1 MEHIVQ
7 FAIGI
12 DDEAIR
18 NRVSQSA
25 EKQITESIK
34 KDVEGTIFYK
44 EWHNGNNLDR
54 NNPKEWV
61 KDMVKDVIDANKDQI
76 IEAAVAELAKNM
88 AKTKAVK
95 EAIAKVVEDGT
106 E

>member
-12 DDEAIR
+12 DDEAIK
-18 NRVSQSA
+18 NRITDTA
-25 EKQITESIK
+25 EKQITDSIQ
-34 KDVEGTIFYK
+34 KDVEKMIFGVGWRSGEVDK
-44 EWHNGNNLDR
+44 NS
-54 NNPKEWV
+54 PKEWV
-61 KDMVKDVIDANKDQI
+61 KDLVKEVIEANKDLI
-76 IEAAVAELAKNM
+76 IYRAVQELAKNM

-95 EAIAKVVEDGT
+95 EAMTKVIE

>member
-12 DDEAIR
+12 DDEAIK
-18 NRVSQSA
+18 NRITDTA
-25 EKQITESIK
+25 EKQITASIQ
-34 KDVEGTIFYK
+34 KDVERIIF
-44 EWHNGNNLDR
+44 NGGWNTGKADKYS
-54 NNPKEWV
+54 PKEWV
-61 KDMVKDVIDANKDQI
+61 KDLVKDVIDANKDQI
-76 IEAAVAELAKNM
+76 IEAAVVELAKNM

-95 EAIAKVVEDGT
+95 EAMAKVVEDGT

>member
-18 NRVSQSA
+18 KRITDNA
-25 EKQITESIK
+25 EKQITASIQ
-34 KDVEGTIFYK
+34 KDVERMIFNYAG
-44 EWHNGNNLDR
+44 WGNGEINKNS
-54 NNPKEWV
+54 PQEWV
-61 KDMVKDVIDANKDQI
+61 KDIVKYVIEANKDQI
-76 IEAAVAELAKNM
+76 IEAAVVELAKNM

-95 EAIAKVVEDGT
+95 EAMAKVVGLT
-106 E
+106 

>member
-18 NRVSQSA
+18 NRITDAA
-25 EKQITESIK
+25 EKQITESIQ
-34 KDVEGTIFYK
+34 KDVEKTIF
-44 EWHNGNNLDR
+44 
-54 NNPKEWV
+54 NPGWRSGEIDKKSPKNWV
-61 KDMVKDVIDANKDQI
+61 TDMVKNVIEANKDQI

-88 AKTKAVK
+88 VKTKAVK
-95 EAIAKVVEDGT
+95 EAIAKVVENGT

>member
-12 DDEAIR
+12 DDEAIKKR
-18 NRVSQSA
+18 IAESA
-25 EKQITESIK
+25 ENQIVASIK
-34 KDVEGTIFYK
+34 EDVENIMFNYEYYSGKINK
-44 EWHNGNNLDR
+44 SK
-54 NNPKEWV
+54 PKNWIE
-61 KDMVKDVIDANKDQI
+61 DMVKEVIEANKDQI
-76 IEAAVAELAKNM
+76 IKGATEELARNM

-95 EAIAKVVEDGT
+95 EAIAKVVEDG

>member
-18 NRVSQSA
+18 KRITESA
-25 EKQITESIK
+25 EKQITDNIQ
-34 KDVEGTIFYK
+34 KDVERIIF
-44 EWHNGNNLDR
+44 NGGWNTGNVDK
-54 NNPKEWV
+54 NSPKEWV
-61 KDMVKDVIDANKDQI
+61 KDIVKDVIEANKDQI
-76 IEAAVAELAKNM
+76 IEAAVVELAKNM

-95 EAIAKVVEDGT
+95 EAMAKVVGK
-106 E
+106 

>member
-12 DDEAIR
+12 DDEAIK
-18 NRVSQSA
+18 NRITDTA
-25 EKQITESIK
+25 EKQITESIQ
-34 KDVEGTIFYK
+34 KDVEKTIFDSGWRSGEIDK
-44 EWHNGNNLDR
+44 

-61 KDMVKDVIDANKDQI
+61 RDMVKEVIEANKDQI
-76 IEAAVAELAKNM
+76 IEAAVVELAKNM

-95 EAIAKVVEDGT
+95 EAIGKVVEDGT

>member
-12 DDEAIR
+12 DDEAIK
-18 NRVSQSA
+18 NRITDTA
-25 EKQITESIK
+25 EKQITESIQ
-34 KDVEGTIFYK
+34 KDVEETIFDHGWRSEEVDK
-44 EWHNGNNLDR
+44 NSPR
-54 NNPKEWV
+54 NWV
-61 KDMVKDVIDANKDQI
+61 KDMVKNVIEANKDQI
-76 IEAAVAELAKNM
+76 IKGATEELARNM

-95 EAIAKVVEDGT
+95 EAIAKVVKDGT

>member
-12 DDEAIR
+12 DDEAIK
-18 NRVSQSA
+18 NRITDTA
-25 EKQITESIK
+25 EKQITDSIQN
-34 KDVEGTIFYK
+34 DVEKMIFNP
-44 EWHNGNNLDR
+44 EWRSGKIDTNS
-54 NNPKEWV
+54 PKEWV
-61 KDMVKDVIDANKDQI
+61 KDMVKDVIEANKDQI
-76 IEAAVAELAKNM
+76 IEAAVVELAKNM

-95 EAIAKVVEDGT
+95 EAMAKVVEN

>member
-12 DDEAIR
+12 DDNAIK
-18 NRVSQSA
+18 NRITDNA
-25 EKQITESIK
+25 EKQITASIQ
-34 KDVEGTIFYK
+34 KDVEKTIFNPGWK
-44 EWHNGNNLDR
+44 SGEIDK

-61 KDMVKDVIDANKDQI
+61 KDIVKDVIEANKDQI
-76 IEAAVAELAKNM
+76 IEAAVVELAKNM

-95 EAIAKVVEDGT
+95 EAIAKVME
-106 E
+106 

>member
-18 NRVSQSA
+18 KRITESA
-25 EKQITESIK
+25 EKQITDNIQ
-34 KDVEGTIFYK
+34 KDVERVIF
-44 EWHNGNNLDR
+44 NGGWNTGKVDKNS
-54 NNPKEWV
+54 PKEWV
-61 KDMVKDVIDANKDQI
+61 KDIVKDVIEANKDQI
-76 IEAAVAELAKNM
+76 IEAAVVELAKNM

-95 EAIAKVVEDGT
+95 EAMTKVVGE
-106 E
+106 